1 MGEIRIEGLEKSFR
15 STQVLHSLDLRIE
28 AGEFVTLLGPSGC
41 GKTTTLRCV
50 AGLETPTSGRITIG
64 TVPVSDSAN
73 ESFVPP
79 HRRRVGM
86 VFQSYA
92 IWPHMSVRSNVEFP
106 LRRRKQGTR
115 EERRATAQR
124 ALSAVGMA
132 EYAERYPHE
141 LSGGQQQR
149 VALARGLVSAGEV
162 MLYDEPLSNL
172 DAKLRI
178 AMRDEVRRLHE
189 EFGHTSIYVTHDQEE
204 AFAISDRVIIMKGGR
219 IEQVGTPREIFD
231 TPVSRYVADFVGYEN
246 ILDIDRVS
254 SDGSEA
260 FAGGLRFVGLHDVR
274 IGDALAFRSSR
285 VIPGE
290 GGHTAAMSCE
300 TTRTREVYIG
310 DETVVHLAT
319 PDGAEIVARVP
330 SGSGEVEIA
339 SGVFHVSR
347 EDIAVLRPEED

>member
-204 AFAISDRVIIMKGGR
+204 AFAISDRVIIMKAGR

-246 ILDIDRVS
+246 ILEVDRVS
-254 SDGSEA
+254 SNGAEV
-260 FAGGLRFVGLHDVR
+260 FAAGLRFAGLHDARV
-274 IGDALAFRSSR
+274 GDALAFRSSR
-285 VIPGE
+285 VIPGK
-290 GGHTAAMSCE
+290 GDHTAAMSCE

-319 PDGAEIVARVP
+319 PDGTEIVARVP
-330 SGSGEVEIA
+330 NGSGEVEIA
-339 SGVFHVSR
+339 NGVFHVSR
-347 EDIAVLRPEED
+347 EDIAVLRPAEE